1 MRPRH
6 ASGSGCVLPVL
17 PTRSQAP
24 DSAPT
29 SRHPLV
35 IARTARALNE
45 GTTTVNE
52 AADERERVLAKL
64 ESLLATL
71 PVGIGFLDRELRYMR
86 INDALAAI
94 NGRSAQDHI
103 GRSIKEILPEAAPM
117 LEPRLRSVL
126 ETGEPLRDLEM
137 AHGLRSFLANYF
149 PVRSMTGRIIGVGG
163 MVVEVTERRR
173 IEDELRRAVQSRE
186 DVLAVVS
193 HDLRSPLATIELT
206 ATMLGMQPDITPT
219 TRNYLSTIHR
229 STARMRHMIDDL
241 VDSASITEGRLSL
254 TMTRESATSLLTE
267 AVELQCAVAAERGIV
282 CECID
287 ETADAVVE
295 CDRMRI
301 LQVFGNVL
309 GNSIK
314 FCRTGGRIV
323 VSGRRKHDSIEFSVR
338 DDGPGINPDV
348 LPVLFDPY
356 RKPPSQARA
365 GSGLGLHISKGIIE
379 RHDGLIWVSTE
390 LGIGTTVYFTLPIA
404 A

>member
-1 MRPRH
+1 MDE
-6 ASGSGCVLPVL
+6 V
-17 PTRSQAP
+17 T
-24 DSAPT
+24 
-29 SRHPLV
+29 
-35 IARTARALNE
+35 
-45 GTTTVNE
+45 
-52 AADERERVLAKL
+52 DERERALAKL
-64 ESLLATL
+64 ESLLATS
-71 PVGIGFLDRELRYMR
+71 PVGIGFLDRDLRYMR

-103 GRSIKEILPEAAPM
+103 GRSIKEIMPEASA
-117 LEPRLRSVL
+117 LEPQLRSLL

-137 AHGLRSFLANYF
+137 VAGLRSFLANYF
-149 PVRSMTGRIIGVGG
+149 PVRSLNGRIIGVGG
-163 MVVEVTERRR
+163 MIVEITERRR
-173 IEDELRRAVQSRE
+173 IEDELRRAVQTRE

-206 ATMLGMQPDITPT
+206 TTMLGMQPDVTST
-219 TRNYLSTIHR
+219 TRNYLAMIHR

-254 TMTRESATSLLTE
+254 TIQPESSSTLLAE
-267 AVELQCAVAAERGIV
+267 AVDLQAAVAAERTITF
-282 CECID
+282 
-287 ETADAVVE
+287 ETVDKTGGAIVE

-301 LQVFGNVL
+301 LQVFGNVI

-314 FCRTGGRIV
+314 FCRAGGRIV
-323 VSGRRKHDSIEFSVR
+323 VSGHRVADSIEFSVR

-379 RHDGLIWVSTE
+379 RHNGLIWVKTA
-390 LGIGTTVYFTLPIA
+390 LGIGTTVYFTLPITS
-404 A
+404 